1 MANLSDLVE
10 PQTKEALE
18 EDMITLAEAEGL
30 PTTAWGSSS
39 VVRVLFSVF
48 ATLLARAWY
57 SIAQVAN
64 GLLLATS
71 SGAWLTLLAKSAYQ
85 EDRLAAVFTV
95 GTFQLTDA
103 GGGPHVVA
111 AGAVTVAVGDL
122 QYTNTTGGTIPA
134 SGSLDLEFRA
144 TEAGADYNVPND
156 STVTLVT
163 SLPTVTATN
172 PAVGSTGTWITTL
185 GADVESDAAL
195 RTRCSAKWPTLAT
208 GSPPAAYLYWALS
221 TTGVTRAK
229 LDDGNPDG
237 PGTTRVYIDS
247 AAAVA
252 TLQATLDANVPTG
265 SVSTAVAAST
275 SAVTVAGVVT
285 YDPTLA
291 TLAEVQAEVTA
302 NLTDLAGEIDIGGTV
317 VKSEVIQR
325 VMDATGVTD
334 FTVASSWA
342 GSPNIAL
349 ASDAIVQFTN
359 SLTYVSA

>member
-10 PQTKEALE
+10 PETKEALE
-18 EDMITLAEAEGL
+18 EDMLALAEAEDL

-39 VVRVLFSVF
+39 VIRILFSVF

-64 GLLLATS
+64 GVLLQYST
-71 SGAWLTLLAKSAYQ
+71 GAWLTLLARSAYG
-85 EDRLAAVFTV
+85 EERTAAVFTV
-95 GTFQLTDA
+95 GTFKLTDA

-122 QYTNTTGGTIPA
+122 QYTNTTGGTIPL

-144 TEAGADYNVPND
+144 TAAAAAYNVPNN

-163 SLPTVTATN
+163 SLPTVTVTN
-172 PAVGSTGTWITTL
+172 PPVGVTGTWITTL
-185 GADVESDAAL
+185 GADVEGDEQL
-195 RTRCSAKWPTLAT
+195 RTRCSAKWATLAT

-221 TTGVTRAK
+221 VSGVTRAK

-237 PGTTRVYIDS
+237 PGTNRVYIDNS
-247 AAAVA
+247 GAVA
-252 TLQATLDANVPTG
+252 TLQASLDAKVPSGT
-265 SVSTAVAAST
+265 VSTATAAST
-275 SAVTVAGVVT
+275 TAVTIPGVVT
-285 YDPTLA
+285 VDATLA
-291 TLAEVQAEVTA
+291 TVAEATAEVVE

-325 VMDATGVTD
+325 IMDAAGVVD
-334 FTVASSWA
+334 FEMGSGWT
-342 GSPNIAL
+342 GSPNITL
-349 ASDAIVQFTN
+349 ASDAIPQFTL
-359 SLTYVSA
+359 SLTYVEQ